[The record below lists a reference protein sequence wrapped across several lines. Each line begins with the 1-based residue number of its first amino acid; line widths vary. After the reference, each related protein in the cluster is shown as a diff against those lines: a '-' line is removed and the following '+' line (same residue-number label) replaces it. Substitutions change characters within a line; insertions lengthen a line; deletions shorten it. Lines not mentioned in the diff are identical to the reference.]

1 MGAKVSNQ
9 LSAVLMKLLPLI
21 VFAGSIFLWD
31 RIVVWNNIQ
40 PFILPRP
47 MVVIETIISDWPL
60 LSQSLF
66 NTLTITFSALF
77 IAAVGG
83 LFLAILFTQSR
94 LVEAC
99 FFPFAVVL
107 QVTPIIAV
115 APLIFIYVESVT
127 AGLILCAF
135 MAAFFPVLSNATVG
149 LRSVDHNLED
159 LFRLYGASRYQM
171 LTQLKLPSALP
182 YYLSGLRI
190 AGGLAL
196 IGAIVAEFTAGA
208 AGSESGLA
216 YRILE
221 SGYRLNIPRL
231 FAALVLI
238 ALTGIAI
245 YLALAAIN
253 HLALRRWHESAMN
266 RDR

>member
-1 MGAKVSNQ
+1 MLHKIGN
-9 LSAVLMKLLPLI
+9 LILKLLPLV
-21 VFAGSIFLWD
+21 VFAGSIYLWD
-31 RIVVWNNIQ
+31 RIVVWNEIE

-47 MVVIETIISDWPL
+47 MVVIETIQKDWPL
-60 LSQSLF
+60 LSQSLL
-66 NTLTITFSALF
+66 NTLTITFSALG

-83 LFLAILFTQSR
+83 LLLAIIFTQSR
-94 LVEAC
+94 VIEAC
-99 FFPFAVVL
+99 FFPFAVIL

-135 MAAFFPVLSNATVG
+135 IVAFFPVLSNTTVG

-159 LFRLYGASRYQM
+159 LFKLYGASRFQVLM
-171 LTQLKLPSALP
+171 KLKLPSALP

-196 IGAIVAEFTAGA
+196 IGAIVAEFTAGT

-245 YLALAAIN
+245 YLTLAAIN
-253 HLALRRWHESAMN
+253 HLMLRRWHESAIK